1 MKISSNLSIINLNFP
16 QQYLIHT
23 ALPFFDSILQ
33 FTFPSIPLRSI
44 PGKGG
49 AVRKNA
55 FVTLHSS
62 VGAPLNCAPT
72 KNPSLNWDGGL
83 GPYFLWPLPTS
94 FFFLYCYYYY
104 YFHSALVPILIKS
117 GPGTCAATGEN
128 LLLRKHREKRTMKS
142 NTSIRS
148 VLSLIRF
155 TLWWSFSEFVSEAHG
170 PRTKPCFER
179 VEKEKNIV

>member
-16 QQYLIHT
+16 QQYLIHGSSF
-23 ALPFFDSILQ
+23 LRFDPPIYFSSHPQID
-33 FTFPSIPLRSI
+33 T
-44 PGKGG
+44 GG

-83 GPYFLWPLPTS
+83 GPYFLWPLCQLFYFYFYS
-94 FFFLYCYYYY
+94 YYYY

-117 GPGTCAATGEN
+117 GSGTCAATEEN
-128 LLLRKHREKRTMKS
+128 LLLQKHREKRTME
-142 NTSIRS
+142 SIHPFRFFLWS
-148 VLSLIRF
+148 DLHFGDPFLSSLARH
-155 TLWWSFSEFVSEAHG
+155 TGA
-170 PRTKPCFER
+170 
-179 VEKEKNIV
+179 KN